1 MTHAAKRAWQRRST
15 AENGRGKPKF
25 EAQGAAASSSH
36 HLRWACGS
44 LLSWRGGDAQKMT
57 EFWDKFDRVLI
68 KMHLMHPLTQFDRYL
83 HRHTLEHTHLDPNT
97 IVRKYLPK
105 DERGK

>member
-1 MTHAAKRAWQRRST
+1 
-15 AENGRGKPKF
+15 
-25 EAQGAAASSSH
+25 
-36 HLRWACGS
+36 
-44 LLSWRGGDAQKMT
+44 MT